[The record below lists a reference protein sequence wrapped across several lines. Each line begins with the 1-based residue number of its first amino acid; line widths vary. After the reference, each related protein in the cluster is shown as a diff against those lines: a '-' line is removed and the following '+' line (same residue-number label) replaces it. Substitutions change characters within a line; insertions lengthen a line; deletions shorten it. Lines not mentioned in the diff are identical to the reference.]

1 MILTLSLKLLLAH
14 LLGDFVLQPSSW
26 VKNKLSH
33 GIRSPYLYWHGL
45 IHAML
50 LLVVLEFH
58 WSNYGSAILVI
69 AFSHLVIDGIK
80 ISLERRQS
88 RPWLFWVDQLAHLIV
103 LALVVKHYTSYF
115 IKLDFLNNPN
125 MLLLI
130 VCLVLV
136 TGVSSVILKIIMN
149 QWDLQRFSI
158 GSLENA
164 GLYIGILERLFVFT
178 FVITDHWQAI
188 GFLIA
193 AKSAF
198 RFGDLSKAKNKKM
211 TEYVLI
217 GTLISFGLA
226 IVIGILFLRFA
237 TFL

>member
-26 VKNKLSH
+26 VKNKQDR
-33 GIRSPYLYWHGL
+33 GVKSPYLYWHVL
-45 IHAML
+45 VHAL
-50 LLVVLEFH
+50 LLLIILEFD
-58 WSNYGSAILVI
+58 WPKYAGAIIIISL
-69 AFSHLVIDGIK
+69 SHMVIDGIK
-80 ISLERRQS
+80 ITIEKRQS
-88 RPWLFWVDQLAHLIV
+88 KPWLFWVDQLAHLLV
-103 LALVVKHYTSYF
+103 LALVVRYFTSYSIAF
-115 IKLDFLNNPN
+115 DFLSSPN
-125 MLLLI
+125 TLLLI

-136 TGVSSVILKIIMN
+136 SAVSSVVLKIIMN
-149 QWDLQRFSI
+149 RWDLQRFSI

-226 IVIGILFLRFA
+226 ILVGLLYVRLA
-237 TFL
+237 ANL